1 MVPDSPHR
9 SRRQQQFQRQSAG
22 IWQGVGRPM
31 ISTEPTAL
39 IPVTLLTGFLGSGK
53 TTVLNHVLKQ
63 PGMAAT
69 AVIVNEFGEIGLD
82 HLLVE
87 RSSEDIVLLNS
98 GCLCCTVRGDIV
110 DTLTNLFVD
119 RVKGK
124 VPFFTRVAIETTGLA
139 DPAPI
144 LHTLMTDPI
153 VAARYVLDGVVTTV
167 DAVNG
172 AGSLDRQP
180 EAVKQAAVAD
190 RLLLTKTDIAEPG
203 ARQAIE
209 ARLKELNPSAAI
221 VSVAQGAIDSALL
234 FNIGFYDPTTKSLD
248 VRRWLRD
255 ESFEGDHGQDVG
267 HGHEHPDVNRHD
279 DRIRAFCITR
289 EQPIS
294 WAALST
300 WLDGLAAM
308 RGDDLLRLKAI
319 VALSD
324 RPDQPVV
331 LHGVQHLFHP
341 PVLLPEWPSEDR
353 RTRMVFITRDLPRET
368 IETTLA
374 AFEEAVEERPSSQS
388 PPRELGNGG
397 TRRNFLVSAGSIAAA
412 TAFAGS
418 ARAVMGPDDKFDLVI
433 KGGEVLDP
441 SQSLR
446 GRRDIG
452 IRYGIIEAL
461 EPEIPAPRG
470 LRVLDASGKLVT
482 PGLVDLHTHVYPY
495 GSAIGIPADEL
506 VAHQCTT
513 TCVSAGDAGAN
524 NFAAF
529 RRFIVAQTRTR
540 LCAFIHIANSG
551 LASFPVA
558 ELTNIDVADVSA
570 AAKAIAENG
579 DIVIGAKVRMSEN
592 VIAKNGIE
600 PLKRAI
606 AACEQAGTGGR
617 VMVHIGGVETRALMS
632 QILDLMRPGDVLT
645 HAYSGAPNLSGD
657 FTNIVEDGSLLP
669 AALAAKQRG
678 IIFDVGHGGGSF
690 DYTVAEVAIAQGCTP
705 DTISSDIHVFSGN
718 TPGMPYLTWVM
729 SKFLGLGFTLD
740 QVIAMATINPAKI
753 INRLPKLGTLELG
766 APGDVAIMD
775 LVEGP
780 VTFVDTRNNTR
791 GGKAY
796 LKPVQTVTAGVPF
809 GRPYNAP
816 FSVR

>member
-1 MVPDSPHR
+1 
-9 SRRQQQFQRQSAG
+9 
-22 IWQGVGRPM
+22 M

-63 PGMAAT
+63 PGTAAT

-87 RSSEDIVLLNS
+87 RSSEDVVLLNS

-190 RLLLTKTDIAEPG
+190 RLLLTKTDIAEPD